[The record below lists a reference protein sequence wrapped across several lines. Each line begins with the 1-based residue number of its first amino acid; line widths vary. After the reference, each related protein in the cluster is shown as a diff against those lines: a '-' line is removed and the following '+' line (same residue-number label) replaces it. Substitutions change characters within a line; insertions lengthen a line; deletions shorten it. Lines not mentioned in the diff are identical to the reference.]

1 MAVDG
6 RQLEILCCPVTKVPV
21 RRLAKDKLKALNAS
35 VKSGDVR
42 YLDGA
47 TVDSELS
54 EALITENGTSVYR
67 VDDGIPIMLE
77 EMGIPTSQLDN
88 F

>member
-6 RQLEILCCPVTKVPV
+6 RLLEILCCPVTEVPV
-21 RRLAKDKLKALNAS
+21 RRLAKDKLASLNAS
-35 VKSGDVR
+35 VKRGEVR

-47 TVDSELS
+47 SVDDELS

>member
-6 RQLEILCCPVTKVPV
+6 RLLDILCCPVTKVPV
-21 RRLAKDKLKALNAS
+21 RRLAKDKLAALNES
-35 VKSGDVR
+35 VKQGEVR

-47 TVDSELS
+47 PVDSELS

-77 EMGIPTSQLDN
+77 EMGIPTSQLDS

>member
-6 RQLEILCCPVTKVPV
+6 RLLEILCCPVTKVPV
-21 RRLAKDKLKALNAS
+21 RRLAKDKLAVLNES
-35 VKSGDVR
+35 VKQGEVR

-47 TVDSELS
+47 PVDSELS

-77 EMGIPTSQLDN
+77 EMGIPTSQLDS

>member
-6 RQLEILCCPVTKVPV
+6 RLLEILCCPVTKVPV
-21 RRLAKDKLKALNAS
+21 RRLSKDKLKVLNAS

-54 EALITENGTSVYR
+54 EGLITENGTSVYR